1 MDNNSKWFYLGG
13 AMALIIV
20 WVISFFA
27 GLILKPIEKEMLI
40 LNIASLIVFIFLMLS
55 IAVIQHFKEN
65 KNKKPPI

>member
-65 KNKKPPI
+65 KNKKP